1 MPSHAFYFSAVDRK
15 KIAAGCLK
23 GNVSFVVVV
32 IIAIAVAIYFWNK
45 RETHF
50 LIIEKDGD
58 DDGGGGVNEVGAS
71 IFLRKSSCFSD

>member
-23 GNVSFVVVV
+23 ENVSFVVVV
-32 IIAIAVAIYFWNK
+32 IAIAVAIYFWNK

-50 LIIEKDGD
+50 LIIETDGD
-58 DDGGGGVNEVGAS
+58 DDGDGGVNEVGAS